1 MTASLNGAVVIVP
14 SSELGLYQVCKV
26 TTTTILY
33 SNIVD
38 TRSGIVGFA
47 TSPTTAIKNTVL
59 MILKKCYRDVR
70 WRLM

>member
-14 SSELGLYQVCKV
+14 SSELRLHQVYISI
-26 TTTTILY
+26 TIPY

-38 TRSGIVGFA
+38 AISGVLVLVFA
-47 TSPTTAIKNTVL
+47 ILLKYRDNTAL
-59 MILKKCYRDVR
+59 MVLKKCYRDVR